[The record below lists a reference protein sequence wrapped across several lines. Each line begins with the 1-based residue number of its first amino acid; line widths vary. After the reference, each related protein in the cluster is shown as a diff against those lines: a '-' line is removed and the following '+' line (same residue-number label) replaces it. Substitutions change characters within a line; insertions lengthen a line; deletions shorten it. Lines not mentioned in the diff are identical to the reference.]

1 MKQASKLNFYRKEN
15 EQLKEQIQILNT
27 NLKLN
32 KQIMAVTVQNTSDM
46 NLEESVQAQLKAYQ
60 QREEASE
67 KQIEDLLKQREENQ
81 AQILVNEQMM
91 ADFKQNEGD
100 HIKELEYEIDELKA
114 KLDKTEYIIQYKE
127 KIWTYLEREI
137 RKVVSADSE
146 LMRKIEEQTKIL
158 PDCLAQQKVSNVVK

>member
-1 MKQASKLNFYRKEN
+1 
-15 EQLKEQIQILNT
+15 
-27 NLKLN
+27 
-32 KQIMAVTVQNTSDM
+32 
-46 NLEESVQAQLKAYQ
+46 
-60 QREEASE
+60 
-67 KQIEDLLKQREENQ
+67 
-81 AQILVNEQMM
+81 MM

-100 HIKELEYEIDELKA
+100 HIKELEYEIEELKA

-158 PDCLAQQKVSNVVK
+158 PDCLAQQKVSNVVKQKDYLLNDHSNGCTKLEKIIRDMKQDLNNTDLNVPFALSV

>member
-1 MKQASKLNFYRKEN
+1 
-15 EQLKEQIQILNT
+15 
-27 NLKLN
+27 
-32 KQIMAVTVQNTSDM
+32 
-46 NLEESVQAQLKAYQ
+46 
-60 QREEASE
+60 
-67 KQIEDLLKQREENQ
+67 
-81 AQILVNEQMM
+81 M

-158 PDCLAQQKVSNVVK
+158 PDCLA

>member
-1 MKQASKLNFYRKEN
+1 
-15 EQLKEQIQILNT
+15 
-27 NLKLN
+27 
-32 KQIMAVTVQNTSDM
+32 
-46 NLEESVQAQLKAYQ
+46 
-60 QREEASE
+60 
-67 KQIEDLLKQREENQ
+67 
-81 AQILVNEQMM
+81 MM

-158 PDCLAQQKVSNVVK
+158 PDCLAQQKVSNIVKQKDYLQNDHSNGCTRLEKMIREMKQDLNNTDLNVPVALSIQNHKKYESLKIQKSVICAANDES